1 LSFVVAKLAWLVLQ
15 PSNLL
20 LAALALSVLLG
31 WRRLAIGLVCLLAA
45 VIVLPVGLWLL
56 QPLEDRFARPAALPE
71 PVAGIIVLGGAQEAA
86 VTAARAVL
94 AVNDAAERLIEGL
107 ALALRYPDARLVF
120 SGGSGALFP
129 DGSLE
134 RDVDERFMALMAADG
149 VRVVYEDRSRNTWEN
164 ARYTRELVE
173 PTGGEVWLLVTSAA
187 HMPRSV
193 GIFRR
198 IGWPVVPW
206 PVDYRTSGGVTLM
219 GLAAGDRL
227 GQLDEATREWLALA
241 AYHLMDRTDALF
253 PAPAPAPQGG

>member
-1 LSFVVAKLAWLVLQ
+1 
-15 PSNLL
+15 
-20 LAALALSVLLG
+20 
-31 WRRLAIGLVCLLAA
+31 
-45 VIVLPVGLWLL
+45 
-56 QPLEDRFARPAALPE
+56 
-71 PVAGIIVLGGAQEAA
+71 
-86 VTAARAVL
+86 
-94 AVNDAAERLIEGL
+94 
-107 ALALRYPDARLVF
+107 VF

-134 RDVDERFMALMAADG
+134 RDVDERFMTLMAADG

-227 GQLDEATREWLALA
+227 GQLDAATREWLALA

>member
-1 LSFVVAKLAWLVLQ
+1 LSFVVGKLAWLVLQ

-31 WRRLAIGLVCLLAA
+31 WRRLAVGLVCVLAA

-56 QPLEDRFARPAALPE
+56 QPLEDRFARPATLPE
-71 PVAGIIVLGGAQEAA
+71 SVAGIIVLGGAQESA
-86 VTAARAVL
+86 VTAARGVL
-94 AVNDAAERLIEGL
+94 AVNHAAERLIEGL
-107 ALALRYPDARLVF
+107 ALALRYPEARLVF

-134 RDVDERFMALMAADG
+134 RDVDERFMALMAADA
-149 VRVVYEDRSRNTWEN
+149 VPVVHEDRSRNTWEN

-173 PTGGEVWLLVTSAA
+173 PVDGEVWLLVTSAA
-187 HMPRSV
+187 HMPRSM

-206 PVDYRTSGGVTLM
+206 PVDYRTSGGVVLL

-227 GQLDEATREWLALA
+227 VQLDEAAREWLALA

-253 PAPAPAPQGG
+253 PAPAPARQGG